1 MPIMAAFASSLGE
14 PPYLFMVAATVS
26 CSCAFMLPV
35 ATPPNAIVIGS
46 GYVSARDLF
55 SEGIRLNAASA
66 VLITVLVLT
75 LGKVVL
81 PM

>member
-1 MPIMAAFASSLGE
+1 
-14 PPYLFMVAATVS
+14 MVAATIS

-46 GYVSARDLF
+46 GYVAARDLF
-55 SEGIRLNAASA
+55 LEGVRLNALSA

-75 LGKVVL
+75 LGRVVL